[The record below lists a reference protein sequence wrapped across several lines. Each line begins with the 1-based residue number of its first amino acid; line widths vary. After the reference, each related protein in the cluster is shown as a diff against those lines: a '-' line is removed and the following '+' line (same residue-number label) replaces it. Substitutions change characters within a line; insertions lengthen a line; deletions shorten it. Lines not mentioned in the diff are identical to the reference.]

1 MSTPGKKLFIK
12 TYGCQMNV
20 YDSERMIDAL
30 EPLGYAPVDA
40 PDSADIVILNTCHI
54 REKAAEKV
62 YSELGRI
69 KQLKAERSRSGR
81 PMVVGVA
88 GCVAQAEGEE
98 MIRRAPML
106 DLVFGPQTYH
116 RLPQMVAQ
124 VEAGARGIVATDFPA
139 EDKFAEL
146 ADPSKRRL
154 LARGTTAFV
163 TVQEGCDKF
172 CTFCV
177 VPYTRGAEFS
187 RPVDRIANEVRDLA
201 AAGVREVTL
210 LGQNVNAYHG
220 NGPDGREWSLGRL
233 IEHLAGIDGVA
244 RLRYTTSH
252 PRDMDETLIAAH
264 RDVPQLMPYLHLP
277 VQSGSD
283 RILQAMNRG
292 HDARDYLNAVDRIR
306 SARPDIALS
315 SDFIVGFPGETA
327 ADFEATMELVRQVSY
342 AQAYSFKYSPRP
354 GTPAADHAEQI
365 TEDVKSERL
374 AALQLLLKEQQ
385 TSFNKG
391 CLGRRMGVLL
401 DRPGRNPGQLIG
413 RSPYL
418 QAVHVR
424 TSDAL
429 IGELAEV
436 EITAVGANSM
446 TGELT
451 AQTAHVSTARHSEE
465 LAI

>member
-1 MSTPGKKLFIK
+1 M
-12 TYGCQMNV
+12 
-20 YDSERMIDAL
+20 
-30 EPLGYAPVDA
+30 
-40 PDSADIVILNTCHI
+40 
-54 REKAAEKV
+54 
-62 YSELGRI
+62 
-69 KQLKAERSRSGR
+69 
-81 PMVVGVA
+81 
-88 GCVAQAEGEE
+88 
-98 MIRRAPML
+98 
-106 DLVFGPQTYH
+106 
-116 RLPQMVAQ
+116 
-124 VEAGARGIVATDFPA
+124 
-139 EDKFAEL
+139 
-146 ADPSKRRL
+146 
-154 LARGTTAFV
+154 
-163 TVQEGCDKF
+163 
-172 CTFCV
+172 
-177 VPYTRGAEFS
+177 
-187 RPVDRIANEVRDLA
+187 RDLA